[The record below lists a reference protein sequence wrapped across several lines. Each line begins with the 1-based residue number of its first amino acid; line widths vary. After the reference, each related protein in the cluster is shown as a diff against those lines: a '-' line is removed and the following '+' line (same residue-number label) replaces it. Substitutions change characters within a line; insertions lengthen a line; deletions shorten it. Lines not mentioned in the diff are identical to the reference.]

1 MMKSLSD
8 NSFHGNYN
16 GGGFILSYGGE
27 DVPKGGGVWEHY
39 RGQRLGGGDVQYNS
53 AFFSFCNDE

>member
-1 MMKSLSD
+1 MKSLSD

-27 DVPKGGGVWEHY
+27 DVPKGEGFESTIGVK
-39 RGQRLGGGDVQYNS
+39 G
-53 AFFSFCNDE
+53 